1 MKISEIIESQD
12 QNAIVSELQTK
23 RYLTEP
29 DTGSAEKALDPLQ
42 HDVFNKALRPDKKV
56 RLDPEDQDAETTQVV

>member
-29 DTGSAEKALDPLQ
+29 DTGSAEKG
-42 HDVFNKALRPDKKV
+42 VGSI
-56 RLDPEDQDAETTQVV
+56 TTRRVQQGPSS